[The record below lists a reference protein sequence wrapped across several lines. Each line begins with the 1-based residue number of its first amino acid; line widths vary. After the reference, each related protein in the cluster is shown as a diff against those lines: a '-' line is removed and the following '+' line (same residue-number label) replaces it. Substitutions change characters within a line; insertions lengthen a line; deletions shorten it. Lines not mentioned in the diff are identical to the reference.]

1 MNPNYKLINLSHS
14 LLSTTKKCVQPTNK
28 FVKRAP
34 MFLIDYSTYSK
45 NIKKQIQKTNIDVKI
60 KNFDECKIEEIMSRT
75 TKHEMKVH
83 VKIK

>member
-1 MNPNYKLINLSHS
+1 
-14 LLSTTKKCVQPTNK
+14 
-28 FVKRAP
+28 

-83 VKIK
+83 VKIKQKCNEYKIKKKMLRITIEMTNRLET